1 MNIALYLIFIIL
13 LINLILQFKK
23 IDPNR
28 FNILYSKTN
37 YLTFK
42 TSIVNLLLILFLY
55 LISAIEIRYEAFQ
68 YYILF
73 PVFFILYIFFS
84 LKYNVLKNN
93 ILINI
98 ALPYTFNYKFTI
110 YYFTQIGLIFIVLLS
125 LIFTI
130 YQIKNKKLA
139 KKNAIISIL
148 IFICLGFSNITI
160 TKINENIEYKKLEK
174 ERIFVESLKDNKVL
188 YEQCLQSLQNQT
200 INYYNKK
207 NKKF

>member
-55 LISAIEIRYEAFQ
+55 LISAIEIRYEASQ

-73 PVFFILYIFFS
+73 PVFFYIVYFF
-84 LKYNVLKNN
+84 
-93 ILINI
+93 
-98 ALPYTFNYKFTI
+98 
-110 YYFTQIGLIFIVLLS
+110 
-125 LIFTI
+125 
-130 YQIKNKKLA
+130 
-139 KKNAIISIL
+139 
-148 IFICLGFSNITI
+148 
-160 TKINENIEYKKLEK
+160 
-174 ERIFVESLKDNKVL
+174 
-188 YEQCLQSLQNQT
+188 
-200 INYYNKK
+200 
-207 NKKF
+207 